1 MGHTI
6 HISDIKLFNL
16 LKVKLGEAEAE
27 QLLQYVHEESV
38 SVAEEKYQYIT
49 KDIANLRDE
58 LYKNF
63 ATKEDLAKIEGRLE
77 LKIAQTETKLI
88 LWAFVFWATQ
98 LAAIF
103 AFLKF
108 LR

>member
-1 MGHTI
+1 MSHTL

-16 LKVKLGEAEAE
+16 LKTKLGEAEAQ
-27 QLLQYVHEESV
+27 QLVEYIHVEVDSSV
-38 SVAEEKYQYIT
+38 EEKHQIIT

-63 ATKEDLAKIEGRLE
+63 ATKEGIAKLE
-77 LKIAQTETKLI
+77 LKIAKTETKLI

-98 LAAIF
+98 LGAIF

-108 LR
+108 FMK

>member
-1 MGHTI
+1 MSHTL

-16 LKVKLGEAEAE
+16 LKTKLGDVEAQ
-27 QLLQYVHEESV
+27 QLVEYIHVEVGSSV
-38 SVAEEKYQYIT
+38 EEKHQIIT

-58 LYKNF
+58 LYRNF
-63 ATKEDLAKIEGRLE
+63 ATKQDLAK
-77 LKIAQTETKLI
+77 TETKLI

-98 LAAIF
+98 LGAIF

-108 LR
+108 FMK

>member
-1 MGHTI
+1 MSHTL

-16 LKVKLGEAEAE
+16 LKTKLGEAEARRLVE
-27 QLLQYVHEESV
+27 YIHVEVENSLG
-38 SVAEEKYQYIT
+38 EKHQIIT

-63 ATKEDLAKIEGRLE
+63 ATKEDIAKLE
-77 LKIAQTETKLI
+77 LKIAKTETKLI

-98 LAAIF
+98 LGAIF

-108 LR
+108 FIK

>member
-1 MGHTI
+1 MSHTL

-16 LKVKLGEAEAE
+16 LKTKLGEAEAQ
-27 QLLQYVHEESV
+27 QLVEYIHVEV
-38 SVAEEKYQYIT
+38 DNSVAEKHQIIT

-58 LYKNF
+58 LYRNF
-63 ATKEDLAKIEGRLE
+63 ATKQDLAK
-77 LKIAQTETKLI
+77 TETKLI

-98 LAAIF
+98 LGAIF

-108 LR
+108 FMK

>member
-1 MGHTI
+1 MSHTL

-16 LKVKLGEAEAE
+16 LKTKLGEAEAQ
-27 QLLQYVHEESV
+27 QLVEYIHVEVGSSV
-38 SVAEEKYQYIT
+38 EEKHQIIT

-58 LYKNF
+58 LYRNF
-63 ATKEDLAKIEGRLE
+63 ATKQDLAK
-77 LKIAQTETKLI
+77 TETKLI

-98 LAAIF
+98 LGAIF

-108 LR
+108 FMK

>member
-1 MGHTI
+1 MSHTL

-16 LKVKLGEAEAE
+16 LKTKLGEVEAQ
-27 QLLQYVHEESV
+27 QLVEYIHVEVGSSV
-38 SVAEEKYQYIT
+38 EEKHQIIT

-63 ATKEDLAKIEGRLE
+63 ATKEGIAKLE
-77 LKIAQTETKLI
+77 LKIAKTETKLI

-98 LAAIF
+98 LGAIF

-108 LR
+108 FMK